1 VLVPGASALDVVLA
15 SGSPRRRELLAGL
28 GVSFRVR
35 AADLDERSDQPH
47 PLEVARDL
55 ALQKGRAVAAE
66 CPGAVVIASDT
77 VVALGDSQLAKPA
90 DQAENAAFIAQ
101 LSGQT
106 HHVYTGVAV
115 LSPRGEDAE
124 VSDTRVVFRTLT
136 PGEVAWYAQSGEGLD
151 KAGGYGIQGLGAAL
165 IERIEGEYSG
175 VVGFPLS
182 VVIRLLRRHG
192 VAVCGE

>member
-1 VLVPGASALDVVLA
+1 MGGQQVVLA

-28 GVSFRVR
+28 GVTFRVL
-35 AADLDERSDQPH
+35 AADLDEHSDQVH

-55 ALQKGRAVAAE
+55 ALQKGRAVAE
-66 CPGAVVIASDT
+66 RCPGAVVIASDT
-77 VVALGDSQLAKPA
+77 VVALGDAQLAKPA
-90 DQAENAAFIAQ
+90 DVEENAAFIAQ
-101 LSGQT
+101 LSGRA

-115 LSPRGEDAE
+115 ISPRGEDAE
-124 VSDTRVVFRTLT
+124 VSDTTVVFRELT

-182 VVIRLLRRHG
+182 VVIQLLRRHG